1 MAERGGCVNRRLD
14 AQALGPHVDRL
25 TARIGSVPPHA
36 MAAAKAKAKGNVL
49 CAELHGGAPAA
60 Q

>member
-1 MAERGGCVNRRLD
+1 MAERWGCVNRRLD

-36 MAAAKAKAKGNVL
+36 MAAAKAKGNVL
-49 CAELHGGAPAA
+49 RAELHGGAPAA